1 MALRPSSIPLRVP
14 LPAPVESSLPTIPD
28 LESNRTRAAS
38 PTISRLLATAITD
51 PYFETAAASALVAE
65 MLDFPAAYRLDYT
78 TALVAESESTSPPSV
93 ESECA
98 LGTDVL
104 EDRQEDLEC
113 LAAAIPRFASM
124 LLAPEGDL
132 DAPDIPTPR
141 SYAVANMGPYSSN
154 QRQGVDYFQ
163 TFSPT
168 PKMTTFRVLLHV
180 AAQRDYELHY
190 LDFSTAFL
198 QGSLHAK
205 IWLRRP
211 PGFGGSFR
219 VGTQWSLW
227 RPIYDLRNAPREWH
241 KTVRTTLS
249 ALGFAPSTADPSL
262 FLRTDTS
269 LPHFYVLV
277 YVDDLV
283 FATPDTE
290 ALTLVKTELQK
301 RHTCTDL
308 GELRSY
314 LGLQITRDK
323 ARRTITLTKSHMVH
337 QFSFVLPPSST
348 FYCTSSPTLA
358 FPTLRSN
365 RYPFLPLH
373 LFSLLLE
380 LPSSPPFYLDSAVP
394 SASPLFCRCNLW
406 YWFSSLCL
414 QCYMPSPDSIV
425 GASPLMDPRF
435 AVPFSP
441 PLQSIA
447 SHSPIPT
454 TAALSLPRN
463 LNFVLDS
470 AATDSDFRDAGVLCN
485 FPRPVH
491 SIVIFITMTGTLLVS
506 PFLLLVAS
514 TPFMFPSPLLSI
526 TLPLRLPLPSP
537 LATVALSP
545 NLPFFSIIA
554 LATPTSLS
562 FAAWSIRSCLMISL
576 PLSRPFPPLPL
587 LHAPLVFK
595 PSSPNV
601 LNLLPLLPSPN
612 PLILCIWTSRVP
624 LPLHPVRVIVT
635 FSFLLMTTLALPL
648 SIPFVPNLT
657 PPPSSFAGL
666 SRRAFA
672 LAVLSHASILM
683 VVASSLTSLSLLTA
697 PLMAFAKP
705 PPFRI
710 LPNRMALPSVVF
722 ALSWR
727 SPAVSLLIPLLHTLF
742 GATLLFMPF
751 FFPTFA
757 LIPFALPLHPSSSGQ
772 AASPPPA
779 LFGCGIV
786 PLMSSAIPP
795 IEHVRVG
802 SSLPRRS
809 SVHSLAS
816 TLTVRAILSLLP
828 PLSSS
833 FPARMLSLMRL
844 VLHSSQPSPL
854 WSEFD
859 PLPSTA
865 PSPSPLPPAPSSP
878 PLPAHSTPPSA
889 IISSTSPSSAPMPS
903 PSPPPSPNI
912 PSKPAPLPSP
922 RFTRSMTRVMS
933 NFQHSALFTLLS
945 PSPNDD
951 LLEDRYE
958 ELFSAHPISLLLC
971 VTIGDFSNSPTLLSV
986 DTAAIPTPQTDS
998 EAVFGFHATKW
1009 TAAIIAECEAFTE
1022 TQSYVDSVPPPLAPP
1037 LSRANG
1043 SFVSNNCLGSSLSS
1057 KPVTARKASPNVKAL
1072 TTLPLTLSLPVSP
1085 LFAFFLI

>member
-141 SYAVANMGPYSSN
+141 SYAVANMGPYSSKVKRPPDSPPAFKVRYVARGFS

-337 QFSFVLPPSST
+337 QVLQHFQSSGPYPELVGCLITSGMGLGLGGRGPVVPTGHANASLVNDSSTQRSSQGYTFSLEHRLEHRTKHIALRYFLVRELQQRGHLRLAYVATRANTADIFTNALPPGDHQRFST
-348 FYCTSSPTLA
+348 VLG
-358 FPTLRSN
+358 L
-365 RYPFLPLH
+365 
-373 LFSLLLE
+373 
-380 LPSSPPFYLDSAVP
+380 
-394 SASPLFCRCNLW
+394 
-406 YWFSSLCL
+406 
-414 QCYMPSPDSIV
+414 CYMPSPDSIV

-485 FPRPVH
+485 FPRPVSIDGAGETMTMICTGTSSLPCPASPSGAVTGLYVH

-595 PSSPNV
+595 PSSPNGH
-601 LNLLPLLPSPN
+601 
-612 PLILCIWTSRVP
+612 RY
-624 LPLHPVRVIVT
+624 
-635 FSFLLMTTLALPL
+635 FLLLVDDHSRFATVYPLCAKFDAPSLIICWAEQARLCFGRPVARLHSDGGGEFFNQSLSSYCSSHGIRQTSTLPHSPEQNGVAERRIRTLMEITRCLLTHSSAPHSLWSYALVHAILLSNLRPDPL
-648 SIPFVPNLT
+648 RPSITPFQLWT
-657 PPPSSFAGL
+657 GRQPSARPL
-666 SRRAFA
+666 RVWDCAA
-672 LAVLSHASILM
+672 HVLSNPADRARQGGKL
-683 VVASSLTSLSLLTA
+683 A
-697 PLMAFAKP
+697 PKTQLCAFIGINADCP
-705 PPFRI
+705 
-710 LPNRMALPSVVF
+710 
-722 ALSWR
+722 
-727 SPAVSLLIPLLHTLF
+727 
-742 GATLLFMPF
+742 GYPF
-751 FFPTFA
+751 F
-757 LIPFALPLHPSSSGQ
+757 
-772 AASPPPA
+772 
-779 LFGCGIV
+779 
-786 PLMSSAIPP
+786 
-795 IEHVRVG
+795 
-802 SSLPRRS
+802 
-809 SVHSLAS
+809 
-816 TLTVRAILSLLP
+816 
-828 PLSSS
+828 
-833 FPARMLSLMRL
+833 
-844 VLHSSQPSPL
+844 
-854 WSEFD
+854 
-859 PLPSTA
+859 
-865 PSPSPLPPAPSSP
+865 APSSQQ
-878 PLPAHSTPPSA
+878 L
-889 IISSTSPSSAPMPS
+889 
-903 PSPPPSPNI
+903 I
-912 PSKPAPLPSP
+912 PS
-922 RFTRSMTRVMS
+922 
-933 NFQHSALFTLLS
+933 
-945 PSPNDD
+945 
-951 LLEDRYE
+951 
-958 ELFSAHPISLLLC
+958 
-971 VTIGDFSNSPTLLSV
+971 
-986 DTAAIPTPQTDS
+986 
-998 EAVFGFHATKW
+998 
-1009 TAAIIAECEAFTE
+1009 
-1022 TQSYVDSVPPPLAPP
+1022 
-1037 LSRANG
+1037 
-1043 SFVSNNCLGSSLSS
+1043 
-1057 KPVTARKASPNVKAL
+1057 
-1072 TTLPLTLSLPVSP
+1072 
-1085 LFAFFLI
+1085 